1 MSGAYYL
8 KKENHMFRQRSG
20 YKLMFLAL
28 IAVLLM
34 SLPLAVAAETTNGI
48 TSPKD
53 GATVSGKVDVKGYA
67 SDPAF
72 SKWQLDVLP
81 GGAADGAI
89 FLAVGDKPGE
99 FTYSLN
105 TNPLPNGEH
114 ALRLRVVRSD
124 SNYSEYINK
133 FTIANGAAQPAAA
146 KDIVATAVGAGQ
158 FNTLVAAVKAAG
170 LVGALQGKGP
180 FTVFAP
186 TDEAFAKLPA
196 GTVES
201 LLKDPKTLA
210 NILLYHV
217 VPGAVK
223 AEAVKDGLTAK
234 TLQGSPVTF
243 KVMDGKAMID
253 GASIVA
259 TDVMAS
265 NGVIHVIDSVILPP
279 AKAAAPAAAPAA
291 AAAAP
296 AAKDIVAT
304 AVGAGQFNTLVA
316 AVKAAGLVG
325 ALQGK
330 GPFTVFAP
338 TDEAFAKL
346 PAGTVESLLKD
357 PKALAN
363 ILLYHVV
370 PGAVKAEAVKDG
382 LTAKTLQGSPVT
394 FKVTDGKAMIDGANI
409 VATDVMASNGVI
421 HVIDSVILPPA
432 KAAAPAAGTSNGIS
446 APKDGASVSGTA
458 TIKGYASDP
467 SFSKWQLDVLPGG
480 DANAAIFLA
489 LGDKP
494 GDLSYTVDTTA
505 FPNGEHAL
513 RLRVVRAD
521 SNYDEYVTKFTVA
534 NP

>member
-1 MSGAYYL
+1 M
-8 KKENHMFRQRSG
+8 
-20 YKLMFLAL
+20 
-28 IAVLLM
+28 
-34 SLPLAVAAETTNGI
+34 
-48 TSPKD
+48 
-53 GATVSGKVDVKGYA
+53 
-67 SDPAF
+67 
-72 SKWQLDVLP
+72 
-81 GGAADGAI
+81 
-89 FLAVGDKPGE
+89 
-99 FTYSLN
+99 
-105 TNPLPNGEH
+105 
-114 ALRLRVVRSD
+114 
-124 SNYSEYINK
+124 
-133 FTIANGAAQPAAA
+133 
-146 KDIVATAVGAGQ
+146 
-158 FNTLVAAVKAAG
+158 
-170 LVGALQGKGP
+170 
-180 FTVFAP
+180 
-186 TDEAFAKLPA
+186 
-196 GTVES
+196 
-201 LLKDPKTLA
+201 KDPKALA

-243 KVMDGKAMID
+243 KIVDGKALIENA
-253 GASIVA
+253 GIVA

-279 AKAAAPAAAPAA
+279 AQAAAPAA
-291 AAAAP
+291 AAMVNGITSPKDGATVSGTVDVEGYANDPSFARWQLDVLPGGAADAAIFLATGDTPGEFSYTVDTTAFPNGEHALRLRVVRADSNYTEYVNAFTIANGAAAAAVP
-296 AAKDIVAT
+296 AAASDAKDIVAT
-304 AVGAGQFNTLVA
+304 AIGAGQFKTLVA
-316 AVKAAGLVG
+316 AVQAAGLVG
-325 ALQGK
+325 ALQGS

-338 TDEAFAKL
+338 TDAAFAKL
-346 PAGTVESLLKD
+346 PAGTVEGLLKD

-394 FKVTDGKAMIDGANI
+394 FKIVDGKALIENAGI

-432 KAAAPAAGTSNGIS
+432 QAAAPAAAAMVNGITS
-446 APKDGASVSGTA
+446 PKDGATVSGTVDV
-458 TIKGYASDP
+458 KGYANDP
-467 SFSKWQLDVLPGG
+467 SFARWQLDVLPGG

-489 LGDKP
+489 TGDTP
-494 GDLSYTVDTTA
+494 GEFSYTVDTTA